1 MFSVV
6 VISANCENASCIPPF
21 CTLQVA
27 TKQQQQQQQ
36 HGLLYQHHLHMNF
49 HRHSVTRFVTS
60 AGATVIS

>member
-27 TKQQQQQQQ
+27 TKQQQQQ